1 MTDLPIRFH
10 HKCSKPLSIILCTHT
25 LCSVRYNKIVVA
37 EIFAA
42 ESPVYEM
49 GKIGK
54 HDQSSNIRT
63 GFANDLF

>member
-1 MTDLPIRFH
+1 M
-10 HKCSKPLSIILCTHT
+10 
-25 LCSVRYNKIVVA
+25 A

-54 HDQSSNIRT
+54 HNQSSNILCTR
-63 GFANDLF
+63 FANNLCFKKRASRISILKIIFMTSKKAYIIMLVVV